1 MFSRRKRKDAEKE
14 EHKLGVALYQ
24 QQNYPEAEEI
34 LQQAV
39 EGCAKVLGEED
50 ADTLSSK
57 YWLVSPTRY
66 VATCEIHS
74 WLAGG
79 QYRQDF
85 GDFLGSTFQ
94 GDEAQGPRD
103 TCRPGVV

>member
-1 MFSRRKRKDAEKE
+1 MFSRCKRKDAEKE
-14 EHKLGVALYQ
+14 EHKLGVVLYQ
-24 QQNYPEAEEI
+24 QQKYPEAEEI

-39 EGCAKVLGEED
+39 EGRGKVLGKED

-66 VATCEIHS
+66 VATCEIHA

-79 QYRQDF
+79 QYRQGFADR
-85 GDFLGSTFQ
+85 LGSTFQ
-94 GDEAQGPRD
+94 GDEAQGRRD